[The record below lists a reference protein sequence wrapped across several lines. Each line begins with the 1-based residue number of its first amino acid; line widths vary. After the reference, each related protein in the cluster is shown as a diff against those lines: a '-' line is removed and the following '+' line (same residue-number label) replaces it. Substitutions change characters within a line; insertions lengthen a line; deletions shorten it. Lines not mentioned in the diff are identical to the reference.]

1 MSVASKRPRTAYKQP
16 KRVYHGVDD
25 LMKDDGNED
34 EDEEETAV
42 IERSNNE
49 EEEEEEEEDP
59 FVDNLITQLEDLR
72 NKVRR
77 KRCTKI

>member
-1 MSVASKRPRTAYKQP
+1 
-16 KRVYHGVDD
+16 
-25 LMKDDGNED
+25 MKDDGDEE

-42 IERSNNE
+42 IERSNN

-77 KRCTKI
+77 KRCTKICLTYILSGLKRKHVMQPWKQK